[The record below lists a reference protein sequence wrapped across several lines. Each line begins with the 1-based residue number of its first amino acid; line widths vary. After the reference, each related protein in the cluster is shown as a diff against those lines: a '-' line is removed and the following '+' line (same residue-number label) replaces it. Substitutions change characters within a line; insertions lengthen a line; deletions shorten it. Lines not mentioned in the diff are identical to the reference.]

1 MKITTRPLH
10 HKNENYN
17 KALKKMK
24 ITTRIKKEK
33 KIRTRIKKWKLQ
45 RDCSTTKMKITTRPL
60 VHSKYQVLLLPSF
73 LNSQSSRI
81 WSFCLL
87 LIKINQCMLLIKINQ
102 WCIQE
107 IYGLPCFGGILHVCC
122 NNRSLYPQV
131 PVLYKYFP
139 FYVSFHIP
147 HNDMSESILLLESP
161 RWCLAFFKWIECAPT
176 HWKWMLY

>member
-81 WSFCLL
+81 WSLCLL
-87 LIKINQCMLLIKINQ
+87 LIKINQWNEPINEWTKMNSSQ
-102 WCIQE
+102 SCLSVRFLRHE
-107 IYGLPCFGGILHVCC
+107 IEKGLRGVYSTLHHPGSGFFICF
-122 NNRSLYPQV
+122 
-131 PVLYKYFP
+131 
-139 FYVSFHIP
+139 
-147 HNDMSESILLLESP
+147 
-161 RWCLAFFKWIECAPT
+161 W
-176 HWKWMLY
+176 